1 MKTNKT
7 QKRSSKSL
15 INLSVILAAFVAL
28 LMMQGAAQA
37 WWTATLLSIV
47 WRGGW

>member
-1 MKTNKT
+1 MKTDKT

-15 INLSVILAAFVAL
+15 VNGTVILAAIVAL

-37 WWTATLLSIV
+37 WWLV